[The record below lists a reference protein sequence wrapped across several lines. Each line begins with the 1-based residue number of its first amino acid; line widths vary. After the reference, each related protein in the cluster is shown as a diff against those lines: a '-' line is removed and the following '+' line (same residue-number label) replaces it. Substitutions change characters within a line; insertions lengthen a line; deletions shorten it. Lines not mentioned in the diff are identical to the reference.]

1 MAVIMS
7 AQTNQTVIEFITITR
22 GGSDGLIA
30 VIEMN
35 GEAKYFELPG
45 IQSML
50 KTYTQKHQYQQL
62 QKAIAA
68 LLSTDN
74 LDDIAE
80 FEGGLP
86 IQGSLF

>member
-1 MAVIMS
+1 MS
-7 AQTNQTVIEFITITR
+7 AQSSQTVIEFITITR

-35 GEAKYFELPG
+35 GEAKYFELLG
-45 IQSML
+45 VQSML
-50 KTYTQKHQYQQL
+50 KTYTQEHQQQQL

-86 IQGSLF
+86 VQGSLF